1 MSKEE
6 LDQEVMAE
14 AVVKKA
20 NKGKK
25 AKKGKADKDGEPRL
39 QRLEIVM
46 SQSIEEDFVT
56 AFMREDTGRM
66 FTKLPMVMGRGV
78 TDPKMGDA
86 VWPQLNCMY
95 IIICTK
101 EQADVVR
108 GIVAGL
114 HQEYPDEGLSCF
126 TSKVK
131 KM

>member
-6 LDQEVMAE
+6 LEEE
-14 AVVKKA
+14 AA
-20 NKGKK
+20 KK
-25 AKKGKADKDGEPRL
+25 AKKEKKEKKDKKSKDKGDEPRL

-46 SQSIEEDFVT
+46 SQSIEEDFVA
-56 AFMREDTGRM
+56 AFMKEDTGRM
-66 FTKLPMVMGRGV
+66 FTKLPVVMGRGV

-101 EQADVVR
+101 EQAEVTKA
-108 GIVAGL
+108 IVSRL
-114 HQEYPDEGLSCF
+114 HQEYPREGLACF

-131 KM
+131 MM

>member
-6 LDQEVMAE
+6 LDQEALDEV
-14 AVVKKA
+14 VVKKP
-20 NKGKK
+20 NKEKK
-25 AKKGKADKDGEPRL
+25 AKKGKADKDGGPRL

-114 HQEYPDEGLSCF
+114 HQEYPSEGLACF
-126 TSKVK
+126 SSKVK

>member
-6 LDQEVMAE
+6 LDEEFA
-14 AVVKKA
+14 
-20 NKGKK
+20 KK
-25 AKKGKADKDGEPRL
+25 AKKEKKEKKSKKDKKDSGGEPKL

-66 FTKLPMVMGRGV
+66 FTKLPVVMGRGV
-78 TDPKMGDA
+78 TDPKMGDS

-95 IIICTK
+95 IVICTK
-101 EQADVVR
+101 EQAEVTKDIISR
-108 GIVAGL
+108 L
-114 HQEYPDEGLSCF
+114 HQEYPNEGLACF
-126 TSKVK
+126 SSKVK